1 MKSLQLSFDY
11 CVHSKKEIEG
21 NRTYLYE
28 EGETFLTFNISLN
41 DNFNFQSWCKILYL
55 RSFGFGCLESHGFVG
70 GGRIIYTTVVGFVN
84 RAFPQPLSRDD
95 AAQAERR
102 RRERRSAPNW
112 EPDNCYNFPAIDRRA
127 EWNLFSSAATRL
139 PDQRR
144 LLHSSTIRRTITG
157 IPRIRGTRIQRVS

>member
-28 EGETFLTFNISLN
+28 EGETLLIFNISLN

-95 AAQAERR
+95 AAQAERPGR
-102 RRERRSAPNW
+102 RRIGSRVIAII
-112 EPDNCYNFPAIDRRA
+112 FPPSTA
-127 EWNLFSSAATRL
+127 ELNGICS
-139 PDQRR
+139 R
-144 LLHSSTIRRTITG
+144 LL
-157 IPRIRGTRIQRVS
+157 QRVYPTNADSSIPPRFEGQLRGSLESVEHGYNACRR